1 MANTFKNGYLDITSS
16 NQTIYTAPAS
26 TTSVVI
32 ALRVTNLNGTTADSV
47 DVEVVDS
54 SSGQSMIA
62 STMSV
67 PNDTSIEIA
76 QPSKIVLETGDY
88 IQIKGGQA
96 SGYLEAFIS
105 VLEIT

>member
-26 TTSVVI
+26 TTTVVI
-32 ALRVTNLNGTTADSV
+32 ALRITNKNGSSADTVTA
-47 DVEVVDS
+47 EVVDS
-54 SSGQSMIA
+54 SSGQSLIA
-62 STMSV
+62 STLSV
-67 PNDTSIEIA
+67 PADSSLEIA

-88 IQIKGGQA
+88 IQVLGGQA